1 MNTPPMTYAAW
12 VTVLDRLAA
21 GMEDEAVLHEMR
33 AGSLAWQSGVA
44 ERFTQRFSDAVNVRI
59 NRASDH
65 FSRAMGRASDASAT
79 IGALLSL
86 RRTLRFLHDVVD
98 IPAFPAETRGSFIAL
113 VQDAADRMQ
122 ESLEDS
128 AQRDRSGR
136 MASIVRGHR
145 VNMLR

>member
-44 ERFTQRFSDAVNVRI
+44 ERFTQRFSDTVNVRI

-86 RRTLRFLHDVVD
+86 RRTLRFLRNVVD
-98 IPAFPAETRGSFIAL
+98 IPALPAETRGSFIAL